1 MFLPEIGLPK
11 HSAIWRPA
19 WPSFSLEGT
28 VMVEIHICKYA
39 HISGVTWFSE
49 RRKVRKSHFSEDM
62 RTFV

>member
-39 HISGVTWFSE
+39 HIWCDVVFREEKGQEVPLL
-49 RRKVRKSHFSEDM
+49 
-62 RTFV
+62 